1 MIPPL
6 GHLGLF
12 EYRLSEAHEPIRIPD
27 LSMPLPDPKAVAQQ
41 PGWEQL
47 QPLLALVN
55 SCLRQWPD
63 LLADPWLEF
72 DQPGEGWPGLFLR
85 LQRPATQGE
94 LAPLAAALGTLLDAP
109 PLEPL
114 ATLPLPTGVRISHL
128 GLFPP
133 RLGQRHPSWRCN
145 LVGPAAAQWGWLQQQ
160 LPAAV
165 ALLQRA
171 GVEPLLLAQ
180 PGQLAWSA
188 CFDWYSTPQPRLG
201 LELYPTERLQ
211 RGSGEADPAA
221 LALLEL
227 LTPWCPHGS
236 LERTRQWH
244 RRRLGERFQP
254 GFSHLK
260 LVANPNDGAGDG
272 TGVQLKLYLLAH
284 APV

>member
-1 MIPPL
+1 VIPPL

-27 LSMPLPDPKAVAQQ
+27 LSMPMPDPKAVAQQ
-41 PGWEQL
+41 PAWEQL

-85 LQRPATQGE
+85 LQRPAAQGE
-94 LAPLAAALGTLLDAP
+94 LQELAASLSSVMSAP
-109 PLEPL
+109 PLEAL
-114 ATLPLPTGVRISHL
+114 AALALPEGVRMSHL
-128 GLFPP
+128 GLFQP
-133 RLGQRHPSWRCN
+133 RPGQRQPAWRCN
-145 LVGPAAAQWGWLQQQ
+145 LVGPAAAQWSWLHQQ
-160 LPAAV
+160 LPGAVTQLQAAG
-165 ALLQRA
+165 L
-171 GVEPLLLAQ
+171 EPLLLAE
-180 PGQLAWSA
+180 PAAMAWSA
-188 CFDWYSTPQPRLG
+188 CFDWRATPQPRLG
-201 LELYPTERLQ
+201 LELYPPERLQ
-211 RGSGEADPAA
+211 QGSGEGDPAA

-227 LTPWCPHGS
+227 LTPWCPNGS

-244 RRRLGERFQP
+244 RRRLRERFQP

-260 LVANPNDGAGDG
+260 LVANPNDGAGG
-272 TGVQLKLYLLAH
+272 GAAVQLKLYLLAH